1 MQRLAIVGSTA
12 SGKSA
17 LAESIFERLAV
28 REISPELIS
37 VDSMCVY
44 RSMDIGTAKAS
55 TEDQA
60 RWPHH
65 LINVVEPSEEYSV
78 SEYQKAALREVAE
91 IEKRNGAAV
100 AVGGTGLYV
109 DALVNELT
117 IPGQFPEV
125 RLELESE
132 PDTEAL
138 HARLVALDPTA
149 ASRMEPN
156 NRRRIVRAL
165 EVSIGSGRP
174 FSSFGPGLVASK
186 DEPNKWLIVGVRWP
200 RPVLGERIRE
210 RFEKQMQDGFLEEAA
225 SVLDEYGE
233 SISRTA
239 QQALGYRELWEHL
252 RGSISLDDAI
262 ESAILRTRQFAVR
275 QERWFRRDT
284 RIRWIDLDSVSLAE
298 AADNLVLELVRA

>member
-78 SEYQKAALREVAE
+78 SDFQKAALQAVGE
-91 IEKRNGAAV
+91 IEQRNGAAV

-117 IPGQFPEV
+117 IPGQFPDV
-125 RLELESE
+125 RAQLESE

>member
-1 MQRLAIVGSTA
+1 VQRLAIVGSTA

-17 LAESIFERLAV
+17 LAESVFERFAG
-28 REISPELIS
+28 RGIAPELVS

-44 RSMDIGTAKAS
+44 RGMDIGTAKAS
-55 TEDQA
+55 TEEQA

-65 LINVVEPSEEYSV
+65 LINVVDPSEEYSV
-78 SEYQKAALREVAE
+78 SEFQKDALRAIGE
-91 IEKRNGAAV
+91 IEQRSGSAI

-125 RLELESE
+125 RAELESE
-132 PDTEAL
+132 EDTEL
-138 HARLVALDPTA
+138 LYARLLQADPMA

-165 EVSIGSGRP
+165 EVTVGSGRP

-186 DEPNKWLIVGVRWP
+186 EAPNKWLIAGVRWP
-200 RPVLGERIRE
+200 RPMLGDRIPQ
-210 RFEKQMQDGFLEEAA
+210 RFETQMQDGFLEEAA
-225 SVLDEYGE
+225 SVLETYGE

-252 RGSISLDDAI
+252 RGSTSLDEAI

-275 QERWFRRDT
+275 QERWFRRDP
-284 RIRWIDLDSVSLAE
+284 RIHWIDMDSVTLHE
-298 AADNLVLELVRA
+298 AATDLVNTLVGP